1 MKFMKSELEMIYQY
15 AAPSKAE
22 TLDGMKET
30 LPFIKDD
37 LTRAIM
43 ENAICKLEKVPE
55 PECSKLIAEN
65 KAQFME
71 KRDNSI
77 LLRLALAKANQ
88 SVLLGHDLMGTERFM
103 PETKHMITLD
113 VLNSDSPVGFPG
125 ERYRFFLMRATGMQ
139 SAASS
144 VGKFRLKAIPTWKP
158 ERSILTKTSQTG
170 NGKFDRGEQQAII
183 PYGVGRNY
191 TPVKPV
197 RCVLLKAPCREQNDF
212 RRFSVCPNHYRG
224 RYTSPALSAAS
235 YPFCG
240 LAI

>member
-125 ERYRFFLMRATGMQ
+125 ERYRFFLSDEGYRNA
-139 SAASS
+139 
-144 VGKFRLKAIPTWKP
+144 K
-158 ERSILTKTSQTG
+158 RSEQ
-170 NGKFDRGEQQAII
+170 RGEIQIKSHSNVEA
-183 PYGVGRNY
+183 GKLY
-191 TPVKPV
+191 TDKNQPD
-197 RCVLLKAPCREQNDF
+197 RE
-212 RRFSVCPNHYRG
+212 R
-224 RYTSPALSAAS
+224 
-235 YPFCG
+235 
-240 LAI
+240 